1 MLAIRCGDRFVLSGK
16 LICDAI
22 KQMRD
27 GAALAAK
34 QLTASGPFTPAP
46 DVRGDTDHN
55 PPPPMTPFPTP
66 IKK

>member
-46 DVRGDTDHN
+46 DVRGDTDH
-55 PPPPMTPFPTP
+55 TLFFFFFFFFFPLP
-66 IKK
+66 